1 MIEIDAIRELSR
13 LCKEGNVEAIAN
25 LGKDYYF
32 GWTRKQDYETAL
44 RYLLTAG
51 EKGDSDSQF
60 LLGSMF
66 SLGLGTKQDIDI
78 ALKWFL
84 YAADQGVPEAMY
96 DAAKILLSKNDEH
109 SHTCAVDWMRCSAA
123 SGYDLAAEWLSEF
136 DVDS

>member
-1 MIEIDAIRELSR
+1 MLEIDAIRELSQ
-13 LCKEGNVEAIAN
+13 LSEEGNVEAIGN

-32 GWTRKQDYETAL
+32 WWTRKQDYETAL

-51 EKGDSDSQF
+51 EHGDSDSQF

-66 SLGLGTKQDIDI
+66 SLGLGTKQNLDT
-78 ALKWFL
+78 ALEWFL

-96 DAAKILLSKNDEH
+96 DAAKILLSKKDEH
-109 SHTCAVDWMRCSAA
+109 SRTCAVYWMRCSAA

-136 DVDS
+136 DVDA

>member
-1 MIEIDAIRELSR
+1 MIEMDAMRELLR
-13 LCKEGNVEAIAN
+13 LSEEGNVEAIAS

-32 GWTRKQDYETAL
+32 GWTRTQDYETAL

-66 SLGLGTKQDIDI
+66 SLGLGTKQDLDI

-84 YAADQGVPEAMY
+84 FAADQGVPEAMY
-96 DAAKILLSKNDEH
+96 DVAKLLLSKNDEY
-109 SHTCAVDWMRCSAA
+109 SRTCAVDWMRRSAA